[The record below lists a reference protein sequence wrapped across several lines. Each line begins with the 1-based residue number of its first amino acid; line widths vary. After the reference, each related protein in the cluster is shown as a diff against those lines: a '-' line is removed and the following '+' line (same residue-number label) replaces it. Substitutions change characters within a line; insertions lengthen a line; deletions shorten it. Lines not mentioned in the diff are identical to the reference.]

1 VRPRAI
7 KFILPAGIGASMTAL
22 AGSTGKPAPR
32 AARERVNGAFVQ
44 YPPGGPT
51 DHLRSIA
58 ELAFD
63 AVRGEALTGRGEAF
77 GSADMVPLAIVHDR
91 AQAARGFGAV
101 EEPNQ

>member
-1 VRPRAI
+1 MPRDDAVLEDAAAAVR
-7 KFILPAGIGASMTAL
+7 KVTLPGEAVECAVKSQ
-22 AGSTGKPAPR
+22 PQDDHR
-32 AARERVNGAFVQ
+32 AALGALL
-44 YPPGGPT
+44 P
-51 DHLRSIA
+51 R